1 VTAFARRQSP
11 SLLSSA
17 AAILTLA
24 AFIQPAGTQNPE
36 MQQKVQEIKQSQ
48 AANKQQLAKYTW
60 QETQTISLKG
70 EVKKVNTYLVSTGPN
85 GQQQKTPI
93 GAPAAQSGGD
103 SSGRRGGRLKEHIV
117 EKKKEEFE
125 EYAQQIA
132 ALAKQYAQ
140 FDPDTLQQ
148 AFQKGNIS
156 FEPGGEGVVTMTIKS
171 YLKPNDQVSLT
182 FNRQQKGIQSFNVSS
197 YLNDPSDAVKISAQF
212 ARIPNGP
219 NHVST
224 MQIDGVSKQLTVNQQ
239 NSNYQ
244 LAS

>member
-1 VTAFARRQSP
+1 MTNPARTHSP
-11 SLLSSA
+11 SLLNKA
-17 AAILTLA
+17 AAILTFA
-24 AFIQPAGTQNPE
+24 AFIQPTGAQNQE

-48 AANKQQLAKYTW
+48 AANKQQLARYTW

-70 EVKKVNTYLVSTGPN
+70 EVKKTNMFLVRIGPD
-85 GQQQKTPI
+85 GQQQKQPI
-93 GAPAAQSGGD
+93 DAQPAAQPS
-103 SSGRRGGRLKEHIV
+103 GGRLKQHVIA
-117 EKKKEEFE
+117 KKKEEFE

-140 FDPDTLQQ
+140 FDPDTLQD
-148 AFQKGNIS
+148 AVQKGNVS
-156 FEPGGEGVVTMTIKS
+156 FVPGGEGVITLTIKS

-182 FNRQQKGIQSFNVSS
+182 FNRQQKGIQSFSVSS

>member
-1 VTAFARRQSP
+1 MSTRVPSQSP
-11 SLLSSA
+11 SLHSKA
-17 AAILTLA
+17 AAILTLV
-24 AFIQPAGTQNPE
+24 AFLQPAGAQNAAVQE
-36 MQQKVQEIKQSQ
+36 KVQEIKQSQ
-48 AANKQQLAKYTW
+48 AANKQMLAKYTW

-70 EVKKVNTYLVSTGPN
+70 EVKKTSTSLVRIGPN

-93 GAPAAQSGGD
+93 GEPAAAQSGGGG
-103 SSGRRGGRLKEHIV
+103 GRGGGRLKQHIV

-140 FDPDTLQQ
+140 FDPDTFQQ
-148 AFQKGNIS
+148 AFQKGNVD
-156 FEPGGEGVVTMTIKS
+156 FEPSGEGVITLTIKS
-171 YLKPNDQVSLT
+171 YLKPNDLVTMT

-197 YLNDPSDAVKISAQF
+197 YLNDPSDAVKIAVQF

-224 MQIDGVSKQLTVNQQ
+224 MQIDGVSKQLTVNIA

-244 LAS
+244 LVS

>member
-1 VTAFARRQSP
+1 MTAFARRQSP
-11 SLLSSA
+11 SLLSRA

-48 AANKQQLAKYTW
+48 AANKQQLAHYSW

-70 EVKKVNTYLVSTGPN
+70 EVKKINTYLVRIGPD
-85 GQQQKTPI
+85 GQQQKQEVN
-93 GAPAAQSGGD
+93 AQPAAAPPS
-103 SSGRRGGRLKEHIV
+103 GGRLKQHV
-117 EKKKEEFE
+117 VAKKKEEFE

-148 AFQKGNIS
+148 AFQQGNIS
-156 FEPGGEGVVTMTIKS
+156 FAPGSEGVITMTIKS

-212 ARIPNGP
+212 ERIPGGP
-219 NHVST
+219 NHVSS
-224 MQIDGVSKQLTVNQQ
+224 MLINGVSKQLTVNQQ

>member
-1 VTAFARRQSP
+1 MTNPARAHSP
-11 SLLSSA
+11 SLLNKA

-24 AFIQPAGTQNPE
+24 ALIQPAGTQNPE

-70 EVKKVNTYLVSTGPN
+70 EVKKVNTFLVSTGPN

-93 GAPAAQSGGD
+93 GEPAAQS
-103 SSGRRGGRLKEHIV
+103 SSGGGGGRLKQHIV
-117 EKKKEEFE
+117 AKKKEEFE

-148 AFQKGNIS
+148 AFQKGNVS
-156 FEPGGEGVVTMTIKS
+156 FEPGGEGVITLTIKS

>member
-1 VTAFARRQSP
+1 MTNPARTHSP
-11 SLLSSA
+11 SLLNKA
-17 AAILTLA
+17 AAILTFA
-24 AFIQPAGTQNPE
+24 AFIQPTGGQNQE
-36 MQQKVQEIKQSQ
+36 IQQKVQEIKQSQ

-70 EVKKVNTYLVSTGPN
+70 EVKKVNTFLVSTGPN

-93 GAPAAQSGGD
+93 GEPAAQSGG
-103 SSGRRGGRLKEHIV
+103 GAGGGGRFKQRIV
-117 EKKKEEFE
+117 AKKKEEFE

-148 AFQKGNIS
+148 AFQKGNVS
-156 FEPGGEGVVTMTIKS
+156 FEPGGEGVITLTIKS

>member
-1 VTAFARRQSP
+1 MRTRVSSQSP
-11 SLLSSA
+11 SVLAKA
-17 AAILTLA
+17 AAVLTLV
-24 AFIQPAGTQNPE
+24 AFIQPGAQNPQ

-48 AANKQQLAKYTW
+48 AANKQMLAKYTW

-70 EVKKVNTYLVSTGPN
+70 EVKKTNMFLVRIGPD
-85 GQQQKTPI
+85 GTQQKTPI
-93 GAPAAQSGGD
+93 DAQPAAQPS
-103 SSGRRGGRLKEHIV
+103 GGRLKRHIV

-132 ALAKQYAQ
+132 ALAKQYSQ
-140 FDPDTLQQ
+140 FDPDTLQE

-156 FEPGGEGVVTMTIKS
+156 FEPSGEGVITLTIKS

-224 MQIDGVSKQLTVNQQ
+224 MRIDGVSKQLTVNIA

-244 LAS
+244 LVS

>member
-1 VTAFARRQSP
+1 MTNPVRTHSP
-11 SLLSSA
+11 SLLNKA

-24 AFIQPAGTQNPE
+24 ALIQPAGTQNPE

-70 EVKKVNTYLVSTGPN
+70 EVKKVNTFLVSTGPN

-93 GAPAAQSGGD
+93 GEPAAQS
-103 SSGRRGGRLKEHIV
+103 SSGGGGGRLKQHIV
-117 EKKKEEFE
+117 AKKKEEFE

-148 AFQKGNIS
+148 AFQKGNVS
-156 FEPGGEGVVTMTIKS
+156 FEPGGEGVITLTIKS

>member
-1 VTAFARRQSP
+1 MTAYARQSP
-11 SLLSSA
+11 SLLSKA
-17 AAILTLA
+17 AAILTLV

-36 MQQKVQEIKQSQ
+36 MQQKMQEIKQSQ
-48 AANKQQLAKYTW
+48 AANKQQLARYTW

-70 EVKKVNTYLVSTGPN
+70 EVKKTNLFQVSIGPN

-93 GAPAAQSGGD
+93 DAQPAAQPS
-103 SSGRRGGRLKEHIV
+103 GGRLKRHIV

-125 EYAQQIA
+125 DYAQQIA

-140 FDPDTLQQ
+140 FDPDTLQD
-148 AFQKGNIS
+148 AYQKGNVS
-156 FEPGGEGVVTMTIKS
+156 FTPSGEGVITLTIKS

-182 FNRQQKGIQSFNVSS
+182 FNRQQKGIQSFTVAS

-212 ARIPNGP
+212 TRIPNGP

>member
-1 VTAFARRQSP
+1 MTTRARTHSP
-11 SLLSSA
+11 SLLSRA

-70 EVKKVNTYLVSTGPN
+70 EVKKVNTFLVSTGPN

-93 GAPAAQSGGD
+93 GEPAAQSGG
-103 SSGRRGGRLKEHIV
+103 GGAGGGGRLKKHIV

-148 AFQKGNIS
+148 AVQKGNVS
-156 FEPGGEGVVTMTIKS
+156 FEPGGEGVMTLTIKS

>member
-1 VTAFARRQSP
+1 MTAHAPSQSP
-11 SLLSSA
+11 SLLSKS

-24 AFIQPAGTQNPE
+24 AFLQPTGAQNPQ

-48 AANKQQLAKYTW
+48 AANKQMLARYTW

-70 EVKKVNTYLVSTGPN
+70 EVKKTNMYLVRIGPD
-85 GQQQKTPI
+85 GRQQKQEI
-93 GAPAAQSGGD
+93 NAQPAAQPS
-103 SSGRRGGRLKEHIV
+103 GGRLKQHIIA
-117 EKKKEEFE
+117 KKKEEFE

-140 FDPDTLQQ
+140 FDPDTLQD
-148 AFQKGNIS
+148 AVQKGNVSI
-156 FEPGGEGVVTMTIKS
+156 EPSGEGVITLTIKS

-212 ARIPNGP
+212 ERIPNGP
-219 NHVST
+219 NHVSS
-224 MQIDGVSKQLTVNQQ
+224 MLINGVSKQLTVNQQ

-244 LAS
+244 LVS